1 MITQIDAEGY
11 SGPWMNYN
19 RQPYHPEAEPQDG
32 RGHMSQ
38 GAMSHAYKIN
48 HNFSDSH
55 SKYAGNQANA
65 PKNMPYI
72 KTTNEILI
80 ILNTPIA
87 LIDI

>member
-1 MITQIDAEGY
+1 
-11 SGPWMNYN
+11 
-19 RQPYHPEAEPQDG
+19 
-32 RGHMSQ
+32 MSR
-38 GAMSHAYKIN
+38 AYKTD

-55 SKYAGNQANA
+55 SKYVGNQANA
-65 PKNMPYI
+65 LKNMSYI